1 MKKFL
6 LIVILLWIAFLCFV
20 IFKDSAVQFLSG
32 EDSEE
37 IDSITQIKEEATAS
51 TKDSEEEKLSAVEFA
66 KPVEVNK
73 VPFDPLPP
81 VQMDPR
87 TEESIVVSKDN
98 LNTVEQKLPDPRE
111 MVISDY
117 DKDPFGLICTK
128 FERVPSRFRMF
139 SWEGTKKAVL
149 EDLENYDY
157 GTKAYPRYIFN
168 IRQPYKEMRHAKTGK
183 PRFIPCSASDPN
195 KRILLQSINI
205 KQEAQNF
212 SALTKPLAYLVIKDF
227 KYGGTPYQ
235 ITNMMEKPL
244 TSSYAIE
251 VEQFNG
257 PQKFFHNLTG
267 KPRDY
272 TFGGW
277 GFEYKVIGQNN
288 ADRILTIQRKELKT
302 GKITRKEISWDVDV
316 P

>member
-6 LIVILLWIAFLCFV
+6 LIVVLLWIGFLGFV
-20 IFKDSAVQFLSG
+20 IFKDKIEQFLSNQDSG
-32 EDSEE
+32 EL
-37 IDSITQIKEEATAS
+37 DSINQVKEDAPIIPNES
-51 TKDSEEEKLSAVEFA
+51 VEEKQPVMVLP
-66 KPVEVNK
+66 KPVEKNP
-73 VPFDPLPP
+73 VPFEPLPP
-81 VQMDPR
+81 VQMESGN
-87 TEESIVVSKDN
+87 EEAKSVAKN
-98 LNTVEQKLPDPRE
+98 EGNAVEKKLPDPRG
-111 MVISDY
+111 MVIADY

-128 FERVPSRFRMF
+128 FEKIPSRFRLL
-139 SWEGTKKAVL
+139 SWEGNKKVVL

-183 PRFIPCSASDPN
+183 PRFVPCSASDPN

-205 KQEAQNF
+205 KHEAQNF
-212 SALTKPLAYLVIKDF
+212 SALTKPLVYLVIRDF
-227 KYGGTPYQ
+227 KFGGIPYQ
-235 ITNMMEKPL
+235 ITNEMEKPF

-257 PQKFFHNLTG
+257 PQKFFHDLTG
-267 KPRDY
+267 KPRNH

-277 GFEYKVIGQNN
+277 GFEYKLIGQSNS
-288 ADRILTIQRKELKT
+288 DRTLTIQRKELKT
-302 GKITRKEISWDVDV
+302 GKITRKEISWGIDV